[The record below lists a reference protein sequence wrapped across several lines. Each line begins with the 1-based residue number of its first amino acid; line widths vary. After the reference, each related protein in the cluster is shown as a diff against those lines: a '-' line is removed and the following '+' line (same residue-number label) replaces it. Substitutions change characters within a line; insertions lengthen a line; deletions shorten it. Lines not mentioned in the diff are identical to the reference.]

1 MKKLIYCAT
10 ALVAALFA
18 ASCQREMHEP
28 VAEGGVTY
36 TITLPETVQTRGES
50 GYAEY
55 DLYFEVYKT
64 VN

>member
-36 TITLPETVQTRGES
+36 TITLPEPVQTRGAS